1 MPYKRKNSL
10 FWWSSFIDADG
21 KRARRTLGTT
31 DRKEAEV
38 LEAKWKVEIYNA
50 TNWGKQIDRSFD
62 ELILE
67 YLTATKDTKRS
78 WERDARCA
86 KQLRAV
92 FGGRLMSDISSKDI
106 WGYQTKRKQDGV
118 KPVTINREL
127 AFLSTAINF
136 ANRHWE

>member
-1 MPYKRKNSL
+1 M
-10 FWWSSFIDADG
+10 
-21 KRARRTLGTT
+21 
-31 DRKEAEV
+31 
-38 LEAKWKVEIYNA
+38 
-50 TNWGKQIDRSFD
+50 
-62 ELILE
+62 LE

-78 WERDARCA
+78 WERDVRCA

-92 FGGRLMSDISSKDI
+92 YGGRLMSDISPKDI

-136 ANRHWE
+136 ANRHWEWGLSNPVTGRKLSNVGSARTRWLTRDEANRLLEAASSEPKAPHLSDFIRLALSQ